1 LQTLEGMAGAMSDQ
15 AVKVVAFDVFGTVF
29 DLAGVDR
36 EEIRAYVEH
45 IRQPQWEPLTLPESW
60 KQLPAFSDAPTG
72 IRRLR
77 TLGHCIVVTCSNG
90 PISLLVE
97 LSRKAGIEWD
107 FMIPLEVERVYKTNP
122 RAYMLI
128 CDILKVSPHEV
139 MFVTAN
145 ENFGDIE
152 AANSLGMKT
161 ALIRGE
167 TGKTIIELAESLYE
181 RRKPHES

>member
-1 LQTLEGMAGAMSDQ
+1 MAGAMSDQ

-36 EEIRAYVEH
+36 EEIRAYVDH
-45 IRQPQWEPLTLPESW
+45 ILRPRWEPLTLPESW
-60 KQLPAFSDAPTG
+60 KSLPAFPDAPTG

-77 TLGHCIVVTCSNG
+77 TLCHSIVVTCSNG

-97 LSRKAGIEWD
+97 LSRRAGIDWD
-107 FMIPLEVERVYKTNP
+107 FMIPLEVVQVYKTHP

-128 CDILKVSPHEV
+128 PEILKVSPREV

-145 ENFGDIE
+145 EKFGDIE
-152 AANSLGMKT
+152 AANALGMKP

-167 TGKTIIELAESLYE
+167 TGKTIIDLAESLCAT
-181 RRKPHES
+181 KTP